1 MSAYLW
7 RGSGRGQGWLRYP
20 AAVAAGALALMLAAI
35 WTPGPLATGIGA
47 AVTTVYSLMAD
58 LLRPQRGHDGGEL
71 PRSRSGRIPRVRHVN
86 RPELAGVHAAEPDP
100 ATDGSDPPPYIER
113 DLEPEFRRALA
124 RAPFVLVVRWCPGRR
139 PFPTPSGTSRTRPRN
154 CFPRPSSR
162 CLWQRPPARTWTA
175 GGSVSAERGQC
186 GWGIGRSPGTSSTR
200 SSSGCGWGG
209 TDARR
214 TYSTRPRCGWR

>member
-7 RGSGRGQGWLRYP
+7 RGSGRGQGWLRYL

-35 WTPGPLATGIGA
+35 WTSGPLATGIGA

-124 RAPFVLVVRWCPGRR
+124 RAPFVLVVGWCPGRR
-139 PFPTPSGTSRTRPRN
+139 PFPTPSYIPYQASQLLSAPV
-154 CFPRPSSR
+154 FA
-162 CLWQRPPARTWTA
+162 LLVAAAARA
-175 GGSVSAERGQC
+175 DLDGRRIGLGGAWAVRL
-186 GWGIGRSPGTSSTR
+186 GRWSFAWYLIHEVVIRVWLGR
-200 SSSGCGWGG
+200 Y